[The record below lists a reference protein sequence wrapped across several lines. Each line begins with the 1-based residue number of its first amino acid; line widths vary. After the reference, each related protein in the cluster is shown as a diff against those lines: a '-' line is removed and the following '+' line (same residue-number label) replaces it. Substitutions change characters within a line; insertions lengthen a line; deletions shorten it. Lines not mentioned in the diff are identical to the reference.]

1 MRFRGDERTVA
12 EVREGGRSTARA
24 RGLKVAADEF
34 SHRLAAR
41 LLRTF
46 TKPSFI
52 MRMEVSSSR
61 DCGPKGLCCHGRAS
75 VVLHSHQ
82 DELAC
87 QHGLHRDDALA
98 SFEEVCVR
106 SLLIPVYSSC
116 TPGYSFVHRALAN
129 GQQTISNSNPVIN
142 VRGQT

>member
-24 RGLKVAADEF
+24 RGLNLAADEF

-46 TKPSFI
+46 TEPSSL

-61 DCGPKGLCCHGRAS
+61 HCGPKGVRRHGRAS

-98 SFEEVCVR
+98 SFEDEV
-106 SLLIPVYSSC
+106 VYAA
-116 TPGYSFVHRALAN
+116 Y
-129 GQQTISNSNPVIN
+129 
-142 VRGQT
+142 

>member
-1 MRFRGDERTVA
+1 MRFRGEKEIRA
-12 EVREGGRSTARA
+12 EVQEGGRSGPRA

-46 TKPSFI
+46 TKPSSL

-61 DCGPKGLCCHGRAS
+61 HCGPKGVRRHGRAS

-98 SFEEVCVR
+98 SFEEELR
-106 SLLIPVYSSC
+106 IRTY
-116 TPGYSFVHRALAN
+116 
-129 GQQTISNSNPVIN
+129 
-142 VRGQT
+142 

>member
-1 MRFRGDERTVA
+1 MRFRGEQETSA
-12 EVREGGRSTARA
+12 EVREGGRSGALA

-46 TKPSFI
+46 TEPSLM

-61 DCGPKGLCCHGRAS
+61 HCGPKGVRRHGRAS

-98 SFEEVCVR
+98 SFEEE
-106 SLLIPVYSSC
+106 PVYAA
-116 TPGYSFVHRALAN
+116 Y
-129 GQQTISNSNPVIN
+129 
-142 VRGQT
+142 